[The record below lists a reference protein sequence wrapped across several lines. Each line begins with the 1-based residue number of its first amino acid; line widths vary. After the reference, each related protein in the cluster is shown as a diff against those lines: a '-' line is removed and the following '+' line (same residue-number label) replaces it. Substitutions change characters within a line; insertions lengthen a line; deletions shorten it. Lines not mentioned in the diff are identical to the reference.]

1 MGAKAEKKR
10 VKEEAKKAE
19 EEKKK
24 AAEAAAAAA
33 EKPVDGDK
41 PAGEEKK
48 EGEEK
53 NEGDEKKEG
62 ADGERKDEEM
72 KEETKEEKKDEEK
85 KEEADEE
92 DEAESEPEEEEKE
105 EPLDETP
112 PKVELT
118 AEEKKILYFKGQCP
132 DMTGYLLSTSFAMFS
147 LPEKD
152 EGFDDITYSW
162 AKGTKAQEYIKKWI
176 LERKLSTKVEDLVPS
191 KWFWDEKSR
200 YEGELAKFHAKL
212 AEWRT
217 ATIKKEQDKAAKA
230 AAKVAAEK
238 AKVEAA
244 EALA

>member
-10 VKEEAKKAE
+10 AKEEAKKAE

-24 AAEAAAAAA
+24 AAEAEAAAAKAADA
-33 EKPVDGDK
+33 EKA
-41 PAGEEKK
+41 AGEDAKKKEENEEEKK
-48 EGEEK
+48 
-53 NEGDEKKEG
+53 
-62 ADGERKDEEM
+62 
-72 KEETKEEKKDEEK
+72 KEES
-85 KEEADEE
+85 
-92 DEAESEPEEEEKE
+92 EAEEEEEEPEEEEKE
-105 EPLDETP
+105 EPLNETP

-118 AEEKKILYFKGQCP
+118 AEEKKILYFKSQCP
-132 DMTGYLLSTSFAMFS
+132 DMTGYLLSTSFATFS

-162 AKGTKAQEYIKKWI
+162 TKGTKAQEYIKKWI

-217 ATIKKEQDKAAKA
+217 AAIKKENDKAARA

-244 EALA
+244 ET

>member
-1 MGAKAEKKR
+1 M
-10 VKEEAKKAE
+10 
-19 EEKKK
+19 
-24 AAEAAAAAA
+24 
-33 EKPVDGDK
+33 
-41 PAGEEKK
+41 
-48 EGEEK
+48 
-53 NEGDEKKEG
+53 EG
-62 ADGERKDEEM
+62 ADAEKKDEEM
-72 KEETKEEKKDEEK
+72 KEESKDEK
-85 KEEADEE
+85 KEE
-92 DEAESEPEEEEKE
+92 EK

-132 DMTGYLLSTSFAMFS
+132 DMTGYLLSTSFATFS

-162 AKGTKAQEYIKKWI
+162 TKGTKAQEYIKKWI

-217 ATIKKEQDKAAKA
+217 
-230 AAKVAAEK
+230 
-238 AKVEAA
+238 
-244 EALA
+244 

>member
-1 MGAKAEKKR
+1 MGKA
-10 VKEEAKKAE
+10 AE
-19 EEKKK
+19 
-24 AAEAAAAAA
+24 AEAAAAKAA
-33 EKPVDGDK
+33 EAEK
-41 PAGEEKK
+41 ATGEEKK
-48 EGEEK
+48 E
-53 NEGDEKKEG
+53 
-62 ADGERKDEEM
+62 
-72 KEETKEEKKDEEK
+72 
-85 KEEADEE
+85 
-92 DEAESEPEEEEKE
+92 
-105 EPLDETP
+105 EPLNETP

-118 AEEKKILYFKGQCP
+118 AEEKKIHYFKSQCP
-132 DMTGYLLSTSFAMFS
+132 DMTGYLLSTSFATFS

-162 AKGTKAQEYIKKWI
+162 TKGTKAQEYIKKWI

-212 AEWRT
+212 VEWRT

-244 EALA
+244 EALAKAKAAALEGADGEKKD